1 MYYREYGF
9 RIVIVNDLS
18 EAAVVVVH
26 VDFRSK
32 TAHPDHPS
40 KGRVVEWK
48 CSCTTAAAAGPH

>member
-18 EAAVVVVH
+18 EATVVVVH
-26 VDFRSK
+26 VDFRSE

-48 CSCTTAAAAGPH
+48 CSCTAAGPH